1 MRRYLLA
8 SLFLALFPGAV
19 AHAQFFQLSTTGPH
33 QVSPCQ
39 EADIVV
45 TINNISPL
53 PQPAGDLTYCLPQG
67 AAYAGVAGNPSVT
80 VLDSTD
86 ARCPVLRLPPFAP
99 NGSIVFTLRAR
110 FSCSAEPGGVTDT
123 IQLNVD
129 GKTEFFKGHQYNI
142 QLPVVLLSPGA
153 NWNYTGSP
161 GDVFTRTFT
170 LRNTGFGDA
179 VRVFFIDNTAGAG
192 LQLLS
197 TTGTQSGDTIVLTG
211 SDLGTDGLLKK
222 DETITVTQELKI
234 LGCSNGTQAVVFGWA
249 CTDGT
254 LCDMDAEAY
263 QVIVVVTD
271 EPNLDLQLAQ
281 PVPIPKPCEPSEVRI
296 RIRNSGTVLA
306 INVRVQTGFSTNPSN
321 PDALLYKTGCF
332 PLTDF
337 KVGNAPVGD
346 SSFFSASPYLL
357 LFSSLTAD
365 PDGPGGLSDEDGDG
379 LYDDLA
385 PGAELLLSFQMGFD
399 PACHSCNSDMYDPD
413 LGVRATYAGACSE
426 IKRAILPTTIF
437 TSVDVSFWHF
447 RDVNATAFEEGQ
459 AYDFNY
465 DVDITVYA
473 LPSVCP
479 DKTITVRFQLPGVL
493 QPQPGFQPLFN
504 GSPVPFDVQANVITV
519 QIPSLYGRLTLPLEV
534 LCPPD
539 PIDGP
544 CNQPILPGRY
554 QVRANLF
561 WDCGNGC
568 AGTLHLACFN
578 GTPFTVGC
586 LPAPPSSDTVR
597 AVVATGF
604 TAKRTTLGYLD
615 NARTQQVSAATPG
628 LNLTV
633 GMPYDTVLLRARGE
647 VMGGVNDVFDT
658 TTLRLF
664 YWNGSSQPYF
674 TFVSA
679 TLQYYD
685 AEKDTTVECVLAIPA
700 NTYQLGYHIRR
711 FALLPLTQ
719 PGGCLYA
726 AGIHITPGDHLTIEC
741 TAALTESLPH
751 GGIILVETF
760 LAAFEYQYQGSSVV
774 CGTEGALFQ
783 TLRPN
788 WDYEFY
794 GDLSEE
800 ICKNGYL
807 EVRMEQGQTTVSGD
821 PFPGE
826 IRPVY
831 VFDTVTV
838 AIPYGLEY
846 VAGSLRWVYF
856 VGDGAQQPP
865 PRDTIAL
872 PDPLVAAGA
881 GAWQLR
887 FVRPP
892 MLPVTDYW
900 NEYAYASLIFEVRTV
915 CPVTEDA
922 YSGLTGT
929 YSAYLY
935 AGENFKKP
943 LSYSRWDYI
952 GSINKLR
959 ASTPLPLSLEK
970 APTWTAKICNENDD
984 GQITMPLLNV
994 YGSASIQLTTATD
1007 ITNWPTATQL
1017 PITTVDSLHS
1027 TVELPTMNPGACR
1040 TLVLEGAYLE
1050 CTTGVLTLQPG
1061 VQCTGAA
1068 PCLSTSTVQLT
1079 AVPREGSAQLTVVAD
1094 VQGDIPLCEPV
1105 EYLMTVLNVKTG
1117 KLYRQD
1123 VTLRLPPFGQEL
1135 VPGSC
1140 RIEYKGQS
1148 LAIPDP
1154 VAGPNGLTW
1163 PIVFD
1168 APPFNTD
1175 GLPGADK
1182 PADNTYFIHFKLTT
1196 TCDYIDGL
1204 RFTYR
1209 TAWENQCGDLRYSP
1223 AFYGPQVPILG
1234 APSET
1239 NFYDLKQAS
1248 EFPASA
1254 CSPLELRIAIANPGN
1269 LGPTTGTE
1277 KIRMVLPEALEYIA
1291 GSYQPAHNA
1300 PALAPMPLPFDT
1312 VSLLDWDMPIGVQ
1325 AGDSIVFTLKIQIEE
1340 PFEGC
1345 IRYLPMEVQTLAR
1358 NTIACNT
1365 APDGNCGIDF
1375 VMVRKTFLLAFEK
1388 PNLGIENPV
1397 LQATSAPPDSELWTL
1412 TFDLHNLA
1420 PNIPANG
1427 SLHTEV
1433 RMDVNGNST
1442 LDPDD
1447 QLLEAFFVP
1456 SNSLPAGQT
1465 ATQTLEVT
1473 VPATQTCYG
1482 IWFLLNDSACV
1493 CVGDTV
1499 FVAPSPLQNAGSNHT
1514 ICLGSTVQI
1523 GQAPIVGYQ
1532 YQWSSASALLDNPS
1546 ASSPTYL
1553 GDSLSLFSIL
1563 VLHTERTG
1571 GCTSDDTVT
1580 VANRYVEASAQPQ
1593 PVRCFGESNGGVSV
1607 SVAVAEMPL
1616 LFTWNHAGATDSV
1629 LAAIPAGV
1637 YTATITDALGCR
1649 DTVFAE
1655 VTQPTLLELSVSSS
1669 DFNGYGVPCFGA
1681 TSGSASATAIGGTP
1695 GYAYSWSNSHTGDA
1709 ATGLPTGSYT
1719 ITATDQNG
1727 CTAQV
1732 AFALAQPP
1740 ALVLDLSIKNNLCPD
1755 GQNGRIVLQIQG
1767 GVPDYVVNG
1776 QASDPLFEWEQLAA
1790 GNYTVVITDANGCTA
1805 DTTVEILHLF
1815 STVTLATDSVSC
1827 HGQADGQS
1835 VVTGSGYPTFSVQW
1849 STGAT
1854 GPVFVGHAGSYT
1866 VTVTDGLGCTY
1877 IRSATIGEP
1886 PLLSGWLVADSVR
1899 CRGESNGSI
1908 AAFLEGGTPPVQ
1920 GYLNGSPVPDTVQN
1934 LSAGAY
1940 TLMFLDA
1947 NNCPLQLDA
1956 IVAEP
1961 ALLQHSQVVTD
1972 VLCHGD
1978 TSGIIAVLPS
1988 GGTAPFGLI
1997 WSDTGFGMERTG
2009 LPSGNYAFTIT
2020 DAKGCTDDGTAL
2032 VQEPEAY
2039 DPQLSVNKACFG
2051 TRNAHLVV
2059 SNAGPGTFLYGVD
2072 EPSYTYETRF
2082 EGLGGGNHQ
2091 LFLAD
2096 SVGCIFAF
2104 PFFVETYPHLLGTAE
2119 RDTTITLGDSVM
2131 IFAQPAFG
2139 VAPESLM
2146 VQWSSPIPDIMACDT
2161 CSSTVVW
2168 PQGNTVFM
2176 AFFAT
2181 KEGCLSQ
2188 DPVQINVRRGDIYF
2202 PNVIRP
2208 NEPGDPRNCCF
2219 TGYPGKRSV
2228 QQIRRLEVFDRW
2240 GNNVFQKYSF
2250 DAGTPALGWDGT
2262 YRGQMLNPAVFVWQ
2276 AEVEYIDGAVEF
2288 FSGDVTVVR

>member
-1 MRRYLLA
+1 MRLYLPV
-8 SLFLALFPGAV
+8 SLFLVLFPGPV
-19 AHAQFFQLSTTGPH
+19 AHAQFFQVSSTGPH

-39 EADIVV
+39 EADVVV

-53 PQPAGDLTYCLPQG
+53 LQPAGDLTYCLPQG
-67 AAYAGVAGNPSVT
+67 AAFAGVSGNPAVT
-80 VLDSTD
+80 TLDSTD

-110 FSCSAEPGGVTDT
+110 FSCAAEPGGVTDT

-129 GKTEFFKGHQYNI
+129 SKTEIFKGHQYNI
-142 QLPVVLLSPGA
+142 QLPVILLSPGT
-153 NWNYTGSP
+153 NWNYTGIP

-179 VRVFFIDNTAGAG
+179 VRVVFIDNTAGAG

-197 TTGTQSGDTIVLTG
+197 TTGTQFGDTIVLTG
-211 SDLGTDGLLKK
+211 SDLGPDGLLKK

-234 LGCSNGTQAVVFGWA
+234 LGCSNGAQAVVFGWA

-281 PVPIPKPCEPSEVRI
+281 PVPIPKPCEPSDVLVRI
-296 RIRNSGTVLA
+296 RNTGTVSA
-306 INVRVQTGFSTNPSN
+306 INVGVQTGFSDYPTNPDYN
-321 PDALLYKTGCF
+321 LYKYSCF
-332 PLTDF
+332 PLAGF
-337 KVGNAPVGD
+337 RVGNTPVDD
-346 SSFFSASPYLL
+346 SSEFSFSAHLL
-357 LFSSLTAD
+357 LFSSLTTD

-379 LYDDLA
+379 SYDDLA

-399 PACHSCNSDMYDPD
+399 PACHSCNSDMYDFD

-426 IKRAILPTTIF
+426 IKKAILPTAIP
-437 TSVDVSFWHF
+437 TSVDVNFWNF
-447 RDVNATAFEEGQ
+447 TDMNATSFEEGQ

-479 DKTITVRFQLPGVL
+479 DKTITVRFQLPVVL

-504 GSPVPFDVQANVITV
+504 GSPVPFHVQSNVIIME
-519 QIPSLYGRLTLPLEV
+519 IPSLYGRLTLPLEV

-586 LPAPPSSDTVR
+586 LPAPPSPDTLR

-604 TAKRTTLGYLD
+604 SARRTTLGYLD
-615 NARTQQVSAATPG
+615 NARTQPVSPATPG

-633 GMPYDTVLLRARGE
+633 GMPYDTVLLRATGE
-647 VMGGVNDVFDT
+647 VEGGLNDIFDT
-658 TTLRLF
+658 TTLRLL
-664 YWNGSSQPYF
+664 YWNGSTQPYF
-674 TFVSA
+674 TFVGA
-679 TLQYYD
+679 RLQYYD
-685 AEKDTTVECVLAIPA
+685 AEKDTTFECVLAVPV
-700 NTYQLGYHIRR
+700 NTYLNEYHIRR
-711 FALLPLTQ
+711 FPLLPLTQ

-726 AGIHITPGDHLTIEC
+726 AGIHITPGDHLSIEC
-741 TAALTESLPH
+741 TVALTENLPS
-751 GGIILVETF
+751 GGLRLVETF
-760 LAAFEYQYQGSSVV
+760 LAAFEYQYQGVSVV
-774 CGTEGALFQ
+774 CGTESALFQ
-783 TLRPN
+783 TLHPR
-788 WDYEFY
+788 WDWEFY
-794 GDLSEE
+794 GNLSEDL
-800 ICKNGYL
+800 CGNGTL
-807 EVRMEQGQTTVSGD
+807 EVRMEQGQTQVSSD

-838 AIPYGLEY
+838 TIPYGLEY
-846 VAGSLRWVYF
+846 VAGSLKWVYF
-856 VGDGAQQPP
+856 VGDGAFQNP

-872 PDPLVAAGA
+872 PDPLVTAGA
-881 GAWQLR
+881 DGWQLR

-892 MLPVTDYW
+892 LLPVTDYW
-900 NEYAYASLIFEVRTV
+900 RALAYASLVFEVRTV
-915 CPVTEDA
+915 CPATDVA
-922 YSGLTGT
+922 ISRLSGI

-935 AGENFKKP
+935 VGEKIKRT
-943 LSYSRWDYI
+943 LSTSRGDYTGTI
-952 GSINKLR
+952 HKLR
-959 ASTPLPLSLEK
+959 VSTTLPLSLEK
-970 APTWTAKICNENDD
+970 TPTWTVKICNENSD
-984 GQITMPLLNV
+984 GRIATPLLNV
-994 YGSASIQLTTATD
+994 FGSASIQLTGATD
-1007 ITNWPTATQL
+1007 ISNWPTTTQL
-1017 PITTVDSLHS
+1017 PIVPVDSLHS
-1027 TVELPTMNPGACR
+1027 TVELPTLNPGACR
-1040 TLVLEGAYLE
+1040 TLVLVGAYLE

-1061 VQCTGAA
+1061 VQCSGAA
-1068 PCLSTSTVQLT
+1068 PCLSTSTLQLT

-1105 EYLMTVLNVKTG
+1105 DYVMTIINVKTG
-1117 KLYRQD
+1117 KLYRQN

-1148 LAIPDP
+1148 VPIPDP

-1163 PIVFD
+1163 PIAFD

-1182 PADNTYFIHFKLTT
+1182 PADNAFFIHFRLTT

-1209 TAWENQCGDLRYSP
+1209 TAWENQCGDLRNSP
-1223 AFYGPQVPILG
+1223 AFFGPAVPIVG
-1234 APSET
+1234 APTET
-1239 NFYDLKQAS
+1239 NYYDLKQLA

-1291 GSYQPAHNA
+1291 GSYQPVRNA

-1325 AGDSIVFTLKIQIEE
+1325 AGDSIVFTLKILLEE

-1358 NTIACNT
+1358 NTIACST

-1397 LQATSAPPDSELWTL
+1397 LQAMPAPPASEAWAL
-1412 TFDLHNLA
+1412 TFDLHNLS
-1420 PNIPANG
+1420 PNIPASG

-1433 RMDVNGNST
+1433 RMDGNGNGV
-1442 LDPDD
+1442 LDPGD
-1447 QLLEAFFVP
+1447 QLLESFFVP
-1456 SNSLPAGQT
+1456 ANSLPVGQT
-1465 ATQTLEVT
+1465 ATHTLGIT

-1482 IWFLLNDSACV
+1482 IWFLLNDSACM

-1499 FVAPSPLQNAGSNHT
+1499 FVASPPLQNAGSNHT
-1514 ICLGSTVQI
+1514 ICLGNTVQI
-1523 GQAPIVGYQ
+1523 GQAPIIGYQ
-1532 YQWSSASALLDNPS
+1532 YQWSSVSALLDHSNV
-1546 ASSPTYL
+1546 ASPTYL
-1553 GDSLSLFSIL
+1553 GDSLSLVSTL

-1580 VANRYVEASAQPQ
+1580 VANRYVEASAQAL

-1607 SVAVAEMPL
+1607 SVAVAEAPL
-1616 LFTWNHAGATDSV
+1616 VFTWNHAGTTDSV
-1629 LAAIPAGV
+1629 LAAIPAGF
-1637 YTATITDALGCR
+1637 YLATITDALGCR

-1655 VTQPTLLELSVSSS
+1655 VTQPTLLELSVSPS

-1681 TSGSASATAIGGTP
+1681 SSGSASATAAGGTP
-1695 GYAYSWSNSHTGDA
+1695 GYAYAWSDSHTGHA
-1709 ATGLPTGSYT
+1709 ATGLPAGGYT

-1732 AFALAQPP
+1732 AFALAEPP
-1740 ALVLDLSIKNNLCPD
+1740 ALVLDLAVKNNLCPD

-1767 GVPDYVVNG
+1767 GVPDYLVNG

-1805 DTTVEILHLF
+1805 DTIVEIMHLF
-1815 STVTLATDSVSC
+1815 STVTLATDSVRC
-1827 HGQADGQS
+1827 HGQADGRS
-1835 VVTGSGYPTFSVQW
+1835 VVTAGGHPSFLFQW
-1849 STGAT
+1849 NTGAT

-1877 IRSATIGEP
+1877 IRSTTIGEP

-1908 AAFLEGGTPPVQ
+1908 AAFWEGGTPPVQ
-1920 GYLNGSPVPDTVQN
+1920 GYLNGSPVPATVQN

-1940 TLMFLDA
+1940 TLIFLDA

-1956 IVAEP
+1956 TVAEP
-1961 ALLQHSQVVTD
+1961 ALLQHSQIVTD

-1978 TSGIIAVLPS
+1978 TSGIITVSPA

-1997 WSDTGFGMERTG
+1997 WSDTGSGMERTG
-2009 LPSGNYAFTIT
+2009 MPSGNYAFTIT

-2039 DPQLSVNKACFG
+2039 DPQLSVTKACFG
-2051 TRNAHLVV
+2051 ARNAQLVV
-2059 SNAGPGTFLYGVD
+2059 SSAGPGTFIYGVD
-2072 EPSYTYETRF
+2072 EPPYTYETRF
-2082 EGLGGGNHQ
+2082 DGLGGGNHT

-2104 PFFVETYPHLLGTAE
+2104 PFFAGTYPHTLGTAE
-2119 RDTTITLGDSVM
+2119 RDTTITLGDSVV
-2131 IFAQPAFG
+2131 IFAQPAPG
-2139 VAPESLM
+2139 VAPGSLL
-2146 VQWSSPIPDIMACDT
+2146 VQWSSPTNGIMACDT
-2161 CSSTVVW
+2161 CITTLVW
-2168 PQGNTVFM
+2168 PQKNTVFL

-2181 KEGCLSQ
+2181 KEGCTSQ
-2188 DPVQINVRRGDIYF
+2188 DPVRISIRRGEIYF

-2208 NEPGDPRNCCF
+2208 NGSDDPRNCCF
-2219 TGYPGKRSV
+2219 TGYPNNRSV
-2228 QQIRRLEVFDRW
+2228 RMIRRLQIFDRW
-2240 GNNVFQKYSF
+2240 GNQVFQKYNF
-2250 DAGTPALGWDGT
+2250 DAGVHSFGWDGT
-2262 YRGQMLNPAVFVWQ
+2262 FRGQELNPAVFVWQ
-2276 AEVEYIDGAVEF
+2276 AEVEFVDGEVEF
-2288 FSGDVTVVR
+2288 FSGDVTMVR